1 MKKLFILAVA
11 ITSSLLF
18 VQCKKTETLIPQEE
32 VVTTVKSLTSI
43 DFQGTSW
50 KVVALVSTAK
60 NINLRWDS
68 RSPKLIF
75 HDTYIEMKL
84 GLDLCGKRYQV
95 NPANIL
101 TVEAV
106 PNCSISNPNYLLL
119 TDMFNGDFEYQW
131 SATNADELVLKNI
144 ANTEITLKRL
154 NELATTGHTSSLT
167 VE

>member
-1 MKKLFILAVA
+1 MKKLFILSFA
-11 ITSSLLF
+11 IASSLLF

-32 VVTTVKSLTSI
+32 VITTVKSLTSI

-84 GLDLCGKRYQV
+84 GQDLCAKRYLE
-95 NPANIL
+95 NPGNIL
-101 TVEAV
+101 TVESV

-119 TDMFNGDFEYQW
+119 TDMFIGDFEYQW
-131 SATNADELVLKNI
+131 SATNADELVLKNV
-144 ANTEITLKRL
+144 ANTEITLRRL
-154 NELATTGHTSSLT
+154 DELSISGISSNT
-167 VE
+167 NVE